1 MGMPYC
7 VSPQCKN
14 PAYMPL
20 AVSRSLV
27 VLILLLTETTNSVV
41 ILIIIVMNMFNAVH
55 LSMQLSIP

>member
-1 MGMPYC
+1 
-7 VSPQCKN
+7 
-14 PAYMPL
+14 MPL